1 VSYLGPSHAA
11 CNRATTPPASSRK
24 DAPRWSR
31 RWFEDAPESTVVMG
45 IRRGGRWEPLNAAN
59 SSVTGNGADFS
70 GGGIE
75 NGGALTLADSK

>member
-1 VSYLGPSHAA
+1 
-11 CNRATTPPASSRK
+11 
-24 DAPRWSR
+24 
-31 RWFEDAPESTVVMG
+31 MG